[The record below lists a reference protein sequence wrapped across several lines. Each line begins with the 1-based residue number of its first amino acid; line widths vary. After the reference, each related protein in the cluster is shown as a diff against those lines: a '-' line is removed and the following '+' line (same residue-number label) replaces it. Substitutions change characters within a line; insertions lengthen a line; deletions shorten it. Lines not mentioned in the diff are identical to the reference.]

1 MKLSNKIL
9 IGFFSFIF
17 LYMIVAFTEMRLKG
31 DLNRF
36 DESNSIS
43 ESVDIERINYLKIPD
58 IDQRIVVS
66 GSNRP
71 GIEVKSISGNVLQYL
86 KYEMEGD
93 TLSIKSLELLKK
105 EAVYISIY
113 VPKNTFKGFTST
125 NAMVT
130 ISELDQETLDI
141 SQNDGWIKMSASNKI
156 SKLNLNVQNSARFN
170 LVNGKVDTLN
180 AFMNNAEVLT
190 NEQIKLVKG
199 SMTNDSYLHL
209 VGTSE
214 IQIKK
219 DESSR
224 LTSSRLILN

>member
-1 MKLSNKIL
+1 MV
-9 IGFFSFIF
+9 
-17 LYMIVAFTEMRLKG
+17 VAFTEIRFKG
-31 DLNRF
+31 DLNRL
-36 DESNSIS
+36 DDSNSIS
-43 ESVDIERINYLKIPD
+43 ESVDIAGVNYLIIPD
-58 IDQRIVVS
+58 LDQRIIVS
-66 GSNRP
+66 GSNKS
-71 GIEVKSISGNVLQYL
+71 GIEVKSFSGDLLKNL
-86 KYEMEGD
+86 KYEILGD
-93 TLSIKSLELLKK
+93 TLNIISLELLKK
-105 EAVYISIY
+105 EAFNISIF
-113 VPKNTFKGFTST
+113 VPNSTFRGLAST

-130 ISELDQETLDI
+130 ISDLDQETLDI
-141 SQNDGWIKMSASNKI
+141 SQHDGWIKMSASNKI

-170 LVNGKVDTLN
+170 LVNGEVDTLN
-180 AFMNNAEVLT
+180 AIMNNAEVLT

>member
-180 AFMNNAEVLT
+180 AFMNTAEVLT